1 MLNDHDIESLLRMAR
16 ESRDL
21 EKSDRRHARRARVAV
36 GLAAAGALAASVV
49 WWRAWPTTPTPIH
62 PLSAVPAS
70 TAPDRSNGNLPSRAD
85 DQGRVVLAVFRDG
98 EQPPCVVHRDFRGV
112 QGHALALLTHADL
125 AQLAGPCESGLRR
138 VLLIELAGPVR
149 LLPLNLHDA
158 RRLVDCL
165 DLAEK
170 RMGDLGCAA
179 ATCVPPEV
187 SVTTARLALGP

>member
-21 EKSDRRHARRARVAV
+21 EEAGRQVRRTRVAV
-36 GLAAAGALAASVV
+36 GLAAVGALAASATL
-49 WWRAWPTTPTPIH
+49 WLAWPGAPNPVHPISAAPIPTTPDPW
-62 PLSAVPAS
+62 
-70 TAPDRSNGNLPSRAD
+70 SRQAHVRGD
-85 DQGRVVLAVFRDG
+85 EHGRVVLAVFRDG

-125 AQLAGPCESGLRR
+125 AQLAGTCESGLRR
-138 VLLIELAGPVR
+138 VLLIELAGPMR
-149 LLPLNLHDA
+149 LLPLNLHEA
-158 RRLVDCL
+158 RLLVDCL
-165 DLAEK
+165 DLAED
-170 RMGDLGCAA
+170 RMGDLECAA